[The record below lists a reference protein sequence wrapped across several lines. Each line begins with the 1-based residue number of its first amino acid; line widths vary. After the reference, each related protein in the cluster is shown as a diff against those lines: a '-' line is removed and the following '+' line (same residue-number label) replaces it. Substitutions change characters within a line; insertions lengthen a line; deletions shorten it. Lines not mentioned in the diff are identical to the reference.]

1 MSETVSACLIVRDEE
16 ERLPGALA
24 SVAWCDEIV
33 VVDSGSRDRTLEIA
47 REAGAKVIENEW
59 PGFAAQ
65 RNVAIDNATSDW
77 ILEVD
82 ADERITPELA
92 SEIRA
97 FLADPPEGMEV
108 TAVPRYDLFL
118 GGRLGPSAKH
128 PIYSYRFFRRGAVR
142 HNESRVVHEG
152 LAHRGRVWA
161 FEGEFEHIFADDARE
176 AIGDMLSYTRLE
188 ASLLGGGYSAGDYVR
203 GIFVRPTAKFLYRT
217 FVDGGWH
224 DGWRGLAFIGL
235 WCAYDSLVWARHM
248 LRRNRAPRAGH
259 MQGGAHF
266 GRWSGHVGAVR
277 LVALAQGEMATRR
290 ALKWLREAAG
300 AGADVALVT
309 DSLPSANG
317 IPRVR
322 HVEKITPLRVLRA
335 LDAETRVR
343 AIDAIVPMGKREKLM
358 LRGVPKPIGPMRLDQ
373 HIEPAEAARLVR
385 QEMRGG
391 DDDLAEVA

>member
-24 SVAWCDEIV
+24 SVSWCDEIV
-33 VVDSGSRDRTLEIA
+33 VIDSGSRDRTREIA

-65 RNVAIDNATSDW
+65 RNVAIDNATCDW

-92 SEIRA
+92 SEIQA
-97 FLADPPEGMEV
+97 FLADPPEGMDV

-128 PIYSYRFFRRGAVR
+128 PIYSYRFFRRGVVR
-142 HNESRVVHEG
+142 HDERRAVHEG

-161 FEGEFEHIFADDARE
+161 FEGEFEHIFAANARE
-176 AIGDMLSYTRLE
+176 AVGDMLSYTRLE
-188 ASLLGGGYSAGDYVR
+188 ASLLGGGYSAADYVR
-203 GIFVRPTAKFLYRT
+203 GIVMRPTAKFVYRM
-217 FVDGGWH
+217 FVDGGWR
-224 DGWRGLAFIGL
+224 DGWRGLAFISL
-235 WCAYDSLVWARHM
+235 WCTYDALVWARHL
-248 LRRNRAPRAGH
+248 LRRDNGSRADSH
-259 MQGGAHF
+259 GGAHF
-266 GRWSGHVGAVR
+266 GRWSEHVGAVR
-277 LVALAQGEMATRR
+277 IVALAQGEIASRR
-290 ALKWLREAAG
+290 ALKWLREASA

-322 HVEKITPLRVLRA
+322 HVEKITPLRVLRS

-343 AIDAIVPMGKREKLM
+343 AIDAILPMGKRENLM
-358 LRGVPKPIGPMRLDQ
+358 LRGVPRQIGPMRLGP
-373 HIEPAEAARLVR
+373 HIEPVEAERLVR
-385 QEMRGG
+385 QEMRSS